1 MEQEHNIPEYGLT
14 DADKQS
20 IGSLIRDAA
29 GMPDPSEEKEEAV
42 KPAEPKE
49 SDPTFLSE
57 TGAALA
63 GGAADAVE
71 SVGGFAELV
80 GDTFKTGVGQLFGE
94 PVDESQNPFSPEYE
108 SGDAGWLDIPDDW
121 VPENKTGLGKLAR
134 GLVEFGALTVATG
147 GIGGAVG
154 GGLRVGARLGG
165 MARAANLGLNTR
177 RRLNFVGKAAKIGA
191 EGGVADLV
199 SSSSESE
206 NMANLLNEHTPWLA
220 PWFTQAVANDP
231 EDNPWLA
238 RIKTVTAGAGLNWV
252 GWAISAF
259 AKGSWAAARARKA
272 GKSVD
277 EANEIGNKVHD
288 QELQKQQDAHTT
300 ASDELAKKHEAEGRG
315 QSDKTD
321 PDNPPEAFVNPAK
334 FDNTERAT
342 VDNTVSATQ
351 VARESIKDAK
361 LGGEG
366 KSHSQMLTDS
376 MIEQIARGDKTIK
389 ETVLKTAKEL
399 AEKAFQKGG
408 DLEGI
413 AELDYDDLVMLFVK
427 QASEMTSMIDE
438 GGDIAARFKEYFVD
452 KTKNARVY
460 ITDGDKIVTASPTQ
474 KAALTMTIR
483 SLALRAQAIA
493 NGTLF
498 IADELPIQRQVE
510 MTLDAMKVAMTEH
523 KKMGFMW
530 GLDGKLQ
537 QLGMVPKSIKESTQ
551 KQIEKLTKE
560 QDEYFNALHE
570 MNKQGKYQEMR
581 DLMELHKLSDGNI
594 RTMEHIH
601 DYLRANLMGGKIN
614 GKPIKGRLRTEL
626 QSVFYNSVLSGP
638 RTIVKAV
645 FGTNLIGIMRPFQ
658 ALVGAKVMRNHKEAA
673 IAAAQIDSL
682 GQAFAEGFRMFKYNY
697 DLGANRKTMSYEGKF
712 DLEADLAEWEHMG
725 EFYQRYG
732 TDGQKRAYDALNV
745 AVQMNTSPWMKYS
758 QNAMGAGDSLA
769 RTIIGRYEMRMRAAR
784 QAIEEGVDLKDVRKV
799 ARKME
804 EKFRTGANGVFK
816 KDANGRF
823 VVSDKAARLAGNE
836 AAMTTALEENF
847 KGFELISNIPFMK
860 AFFPF
865 VRTGFNALEL
875 TFAHTDLVKFRDKY
889 KDIMSG
895 QNLDKYGIRE
905 KDLAQAQALMKGRI
919 YMGRTIIGMGTIAA
933 LAGNMTGNYPYNQ
946 EDREAWQKAGKK
958 PFSIRFGNT
967 YISYADIEPFNT
979 ILAATADVVQNA
991 AVLGES
997 YTENWLQKL
1006 TYMTAA
1012 ILVDK
1017 SMLSG
1022 VEDLASVMNAETSA
1036 ERLTQVG
1043 ARYARSHLP
1052 YAGLLGQVG
1061 DLIDA
1066 NRREAD
1072 KLTEHLIRRDA
1083 LLKATLPPQYD
1094 YLSKDRT
1101 GKPLSYAADSPL
1113 VRLIN
1118 MVLPISIYNAEG
1130 DPIKETLVE
1139 MRYNIPQVMST
1150 FQGEPLNAYE
1160 RSELQK
1166 YMAKGDLRKD
1176 LEKLILKDPKFRKDL
1191 EKYKKGSGPFQPFS
1205 SEEGERLYEQEFYL
1219 SVQKI
1224 FNKAKANA
1232 MVEVL
1237 RDPKNDGLRRRIELR
1252 KAKKA
1257 ASRSG
1262 NIDRLAEIKKHGI

>member
-1 MEQEHNIPEYGLT
+1 MEQEHNIPQYGLT
-14 DADKQS
+14 DADRAS
-20 IGSLIRDAA
+20 IGSLINQAA
-29 GMPDPSEEKEEAV
+29 GFPDPPPEKEEV
-42 KPAEPKE
+42 KPVEQKEP
-49 SDPTFLSE
+49 DPTFLSE
-57 TGAALA
+57 TGAAI
-63 GGAADAVE
+63 GGGLADAVE
-71 SVGGFAELV
+71 SVGGFAELT
-80 GDTFKTGVGQLFGE
+80 GDTFKTGVSQLFGD
-94 PVDESQNPFSPEYE
+94 PVDETQNPFSSEYE
-108 SGDAGWLDIPDDW
+108 SGDANWLDIPDDW

-134 GLVEFGALTVATG
+134 GLVEFGALTAATG

-154 GGLRVGARLGG
+154 GSIRVGARLGG
-165 MARAANLGLNTR
+165 VARAAGIGLDTR
-177 RRLNFVGKAAKIGA
+177 RRLNFIGKAAKIGA

-220 PWFTQAVANDP
+220 PWVTDALANDP

-252 GWAISAF
+252 GWGISAF
-259 AKGSWAAARARKA
+259 AKGSWAAAKARKA

-288 QELQKQQDAHTT
+288 QELQKQQDVYT
-300 ASDELAKKHEAEGRG
+300 ASSDELAKKHEAEGRG

-321 PDNPPEAFVNPAK
+321 PDNPPDSFVNPAK

-351 VARESIKDAK
+351 VARESITDAK
-361 LGGEG
+361 NGGKG
-366 KSHSQMLTDS
+366 RSHSQMLTDS
-376 MIEQIARGDKTIK
+376 MVEQIARGDKTIK
-389 ETVLKTAKEL
+389 EAVLKTAREL
-399 AEKAFQKGG
+399 ADKAFQKGG
-408 DLEGI
+408 SLEGI
-413 AELDYDDLVMLFVK
+413 AEMNYDDLVTLFVK
-427 QASEMTSMIDE
+427 QTSEMTSMIDE

-452 KTKNARVY
+452 KTKDARVY
-460 ITDGDKIVTASPTQ
+460 ITDGNKIVTASPTQ

-498 IADELPIQRQVE
+498 IADELPINRQVE

-537 QLGMVPKSIKESTQ
+537 QLGMVPKSVKDSTQ

-570 MNKQGKYQEMR
+570 MNKQGKYQQMR
-581 DLMELHKLSDGNI
+581 DLMELHNLSDGNI

-601 DYLRANLMGGKIN
+601 DYLRANLMGGKVN
-614 GKPIKGRLRTEL
+614 GKAIKGRLRTEL

-645 FGTNLIGIMRPFQ
+645 FGTNFIGILRPFQ
-658 ALVGAKVMRNHKEAA
+658 SYLGASIMRNQKEAA

-712 DLEADLAEWEHMG
+712 DLESDLAEWNNMA

-732 TDGQKRAYDALNV
+732 SDGEKRAYDALNV
-745 AVQMNTSPWMKYS
+745 VVQANTSPWMKYS

-784 QAIEEGVDLKDVRKV
+784 EVIDSGADLKDVTKL
-799 ARKME
+799 ARDIE
-804 EKFRTGANGVFK
+804 EKFRTGPDGIFK

-875 TFAHTDLVKFRDKY
+875 TFAHTDLIRFRDKY
-889 KDIMSG
+889 EDIMSG

-905 KDLAQAQALMKGRI
+905 QDLAQAQALMNGRI
-919 YMGRTIIGMGTIAA
+919 YMGRGIIGMATVAA
-933 LAGNMTGNYPYNQ
+933 LAGNLTGDYPVNQ
-946 EDREAWQKAGKK
+946 EDREAWQRAGKK
-958 PFSIRFGNT
+958 PNSFKVGNT
-967 YISYADIEPFNT
+967 YISYADLEPFNT
-979 ILAATADVVQNA
+979 LFSATANVIQNA
-991 AVLGES
+991 HVLGEA
-997 YTENWLQKL
+997 YTEKWLQKL
-1006 TYMTAA
+1006 TFMVSAV
-1012 ILVDK
+1012 LVDK

-1022 VEDLASVMNAETSA
+1022 VDDLARLMNSETSA
-1036 ERLTQVG
+1036 ELVTQTG
-1043 ARYARSHLP
+1043 SRYIRSHLP
-1052 YAGLLGQVG
+1052 YQGLLGQLG
-1061 DLIDA
+1061 DLMDA

-1072 KLTEHLIRRDA
+1072 TLTEHLIKRDA
-1083 LLKATLPPQYD
+1083 LVKSVLAPQYD
-1094 YLSKDRT
+1094 YLSEDRT
-1101 GKPLSYAADSPL
+1101 GKPLSYAAENPL
-1113 VRLIN
+1113 VRLFN
-1118 MVLPISIYNAEG
+1118 MVMPIAIHNAEG

-1139 MRYNIPQVMST
+1139 MRFNIPQVTST
-1150 FQGEPLNAYE
+1150 YQGEPLNAYE

-1166 YMAKGDLRKD
+1166 YMAKGNIRKE

-1191 EKYKKGSGPFQPFS
+1191 DAYKKGGGPFQPFS
-1205 SEEGERLYEQEFYL
+1205 AEAGEALYGQQFYI
-1219 SVQKI
+1219 SVNKI
-1224 FNKAKANA
+1224 FQRAKDAA

-1237 RDPKNDGLRRRIELR
+1237 RNNPDLQRRVDDRN
-1252 KAKKA
+1252 AKKA
-1257 ASRSG
+1257 ASKSG
-1262 NIDRLAEIKKHGI
+1262 NMERLKDLKKHGY

>member
-1 MEQEHNIPEYGLT
+1 MEQEHNIPQYGLT
-14 DADKQS
+14 DADRAS
-20 IGSLIRDAA
+20 IGSLINQAA
-29 GMPDPSEEKEEAV
+29 GFPDPSPEEEEV
-42 KPAEPKE
+42 KPVEQKEP
-49 SDPTFLSE
+49 DPTFLSE
-57 TGAALA
+57 AGAAIA

-71 SVGGFAELV
+71 SVGGFAELI
-80 GDTFKTGVGQLFGE
+80 GDTFKTGISQLFGD
-94 PVDESQNPFSPEYE
+94 PVDETQNPFSSEYE
-108 SGDAGWLDIPDDW
+108 SGDANWLDIPDDW

-134 GLVEFGALTVATG
+134 GLVEFGALTAVTG

-165 MARAANLGLNTR
+165 AARAAGIGLDTR
-177 RRLNFVGKAAKIGA
+177 RRLNFIGKAAKIGA

-199 SSSSESE
+199 SSSSETE
-206 NMANLLNEHTPWLA
+206 NLANLLNEHTPWLA
-220 PWFTQAVANDP
+220 PWVTDALANDP

-252 GWAISAF
+252 GWGISAF
-259 AKGSWAAARARKA
+259 AKGSWAAAKARKA

-288 QELQKQQDAHTT
+288 QELQKQQDAHT
-300 ASDELAKKHEAEGRG
+300 ASSDELAKKHEAEGRG

-321 PDNPPEAFVNPAK
+321 PDSPPEAFVNPNK

-351 VARESIKDAK
+351 VARESITDAK
-361 LGGEG
+361 NGGKG
-366 KSHSQMLTDS
+366 RSHSQMLTDS

-413 AELDYDDLVMLFVK
+413 AEMNYDDLVMLFVK
-427 QASEMTSMIDE
+427 QTSEMTSMIDE

-452 KTKNARVY
+452 KTKDARVY

-537 QLGMVPKSIKESTQ
+537 QLGMVPKSVKESTQ

-560 QDEYFNALHE
+560 QDEYFSALHE
-570 MNKQGKYQEMR
+570 MNKQGKYQQMR
-581 DLMELHKLSDGNI
+581 DLMELHNLSDGNI

-601 DYLRANLMGGKIN
+601 DYLRANLMGGKVN
-614 GKPIKGRLRTEL
+614 GKAIKGRLRTEL

-658 ALVGAKVMRNHKEAA
+658 SYLGASIMRNHKEAA
-673 IAAAQIDSL
+673 IAAAQIDAL

-712 DLEADLAEWEHMG
+712 DLESDLAEWNNMA

-732 TDGQKRAYDALNV
+732 SDGQKRAYDALNV
-745 AVQMNTSPWMKYS
+745 VVQINTSPWMKYS

-784 QAIEEGVDLKDVRKV
+784 QVIDEGADLKDVTKL
-799 ARKME
+799 ARDIE
-804 EKFRTGANGVFK
+804 EKFRTGPDGIFK

-875 TFAHTDLVKFRDKY
+875 TFAHTDLIRFRDKY

-905 KDLAQAQALMKGRI
+905 QDLAQAQALMNGRI
-919 YMGRTIIGMGTIAA
+919 YMGRGIIGMATIAA
-933 LAGNMTGNYPYNQ
+933 LAGNLTGDYPVNQ
-946 EDREAWQKAGKK
+946 EDREAWQRAGKK
-958 PFSIRFGNT
+958 PNSFKVGNT
-967 YISYADIEPFNT
+967 YISYADLEPFNT
-979 ILAATADVVQNA
+979 LFSATANLIQNA
-991 AVLGES
+991 HVLGEA
-997 YTENWLQKL
+997 YTEKWLQKL
-1006 TYMTAA
+1006 TFMVSAV
-1012 ILVDK
+1012 LVDK

-1022 VEDLASVMNAETSA
+1022 VDDLARLMNSETSA
-1036 ERLTQVG
+1036 ELLTQTG
-1043 ARYARSHLP
+1043 SRYIRSHLP

-1061 DLIDA
+1061 DLMDA

-1072 KLTEHLIRRDA
+1072 KLTEHLVKRDA
-1083 LLKATLPPQYD
+1083 LLKSVLPPQYD

-1101 GKPLSYAADSPL
+1101 GKPLSYAAENPL
-1113 VRLIN
+1113 VRLFN
-1118 MVLPISIYNAEG
+1118 MVMPISIHNAEG

-1139 MRYNIPQVMST
+1139 MRFNIPQVTST
-1150 FQGEPLNAYE
+1150 YQGEPLNAYE

-1166 YMAKGDLRKD
+1166 YMAKGDIRKE

-1191 EKYKKGSGPFQPFS
+1191 DAYKKGAGPFQPFS
-1205 SEEGERLYEQEFYL
+1205 AEAGEALYDQQFYI
-1219 SVQKI
+1219 SVNKI
-1224 FNKAKANA
+1224 FQRAKDKA
-1232 MVEVL
+1232 MIEVL
-1237 RDPKNDGLRRRIELR
+1237 RNNPDLQRRIDDR
-1252 KAKKA
+1252 NAKKA
-1257 ASRSG
+1257 AGKSG
-1262 NIDRLAEIKKHGI
+1262 NMERLKELKKHGY